1 MVVAAVVAAWAA
13 CSAAETDDPMRH
25 PVWKYLLATAIL
37 FAAVLSMPLTTRKSV
52 PEYPPQTL
60 RCVIDLKGEP
70 VRGLTVGMN
79 KIILREFADDHQ
91 LKLEFITPADSTDY
105 LDSLRE
111 GAVDL
116 LVMYRA
122 DSLHADGFI
131 STIPY
136 RDSTVWVLQE
146 DHGREVRLLNAWI
159 AQMNGN
165 GGIGKIGKNY
175 LRRVGSSLT
184 SISPYDALVKKN
196 ADEMG
201 WDWRL
206 LSAMIYHESKFIN
219 ESCSDKGAVGLMQ
232 IHNELYSVDT
242 LLDPAV
248 NISIGT
254 KYLTYLSNMFAE
266 HGADSVECLKFA
278 LAAYNCGEGNVL
290 KCIRTAEELG
300 VDPTRWDSIVT
311 IIPKVPNFHGK
322 QTIAYVRE
330 VLDTYDEYAE
340 VYPR

>member
-1 MVVAAVVAAWAA
+1 MNPTFRKYLIVTAVTLAAAV
-13 CSAAETDDPMRH
+13 C
-25 PVWKYLLATAIL
+25 L
-37 FAAVLSMPLTTRKSV
+37 PLTIR
-52 PEYPPQTL
+52 QTAGEHIPTGL

-79 KIILREFADDHQ
+79 KIILREFADDYG
-91 LKLEFITPADSTDY
+91 LDLAFITPADSADY
-105 LDSLRE
+105 LDSLRD
-111 GAVDL
+111 GTVDL

-122 DSLHADGFI
+122 DSIGEGFL

-136 RDSTVWVLQE
+136 RDSTVWVLR
-146 DHGREVRLLNAWI
+146 DDRRAEVRRLNAWI
-159 AQMNGN
+159 SEMEGN
-165 GGIGKIGKNY
+165 GGLKKLGRNY

-184 SISPYDALVKKN
+184 SISPYDAIVKQN
-196 ADEMG
+196 AGEMG

-219 ESCSDKGAVGLMQ
+219 ESCSDRGAVGLMQ
-232 IHNELYSVDT
+232 IRSERYSVDT

-254 KYLTYLSNMFAE
+254 KYLTYLSKMFAE
-266 HGADSVECLKFA
+266 HGADSTESLKFA
-278 LAAYNCGEGNVL
+278 LASYNAGEGNIL
-290 KCIRTAEELG
+290 KCIQKAEEQG
-300 VDPTRWDSIVT
+300 VDATRWDNVVAV
-311 IIPKVPNFHGK
+311 IPAVPGFHGK

-330 VLDTYDEYAE
+330 VLDTYEEYSE

>member
-1 MVVAAVVAAWAA
+1 MKH
-13 CSAAETDDPMRH
+13 TIR
-25 PVWKYLLATAIL
+25 KYLLFTALVLAAAL
-37 FAAVLSMPLTTRKSV
+37 FLPQTIRKSTLDT
-52 PEYPPQTL
+52 PPTTL

-79 KIILREFADDHQ
+79 KIILREFADDHG
-91 LKLEFITPADSTDY
+91 LELEFITPADSTVY
-105 LDSLRE
+105 LDSLRD
-111 GAVDL
+111 GTVDL

-136 RDSTVWVLQE
+136 RDSTVWVLRE
-146 DHGREVRLLNAWI
+146 DRGREVRLLNNWI

-165 GGIGKIGKNY
+165 GGIGKIGKTY

-184 SISPYDALVKKN
+184 SISPYDGIVKKN
-196 ADEMG
+196 ANEMG

-206 LSAMIYHESKFIN
+206 LSAIIYHESKFVN
-219 ESCSDKGAVGLMQ
+219 ESCSARGAVGLMQ
-232 IHNELYSVDT
+232 INNDKYSVDT

-248 NISIGT
+248 NVSIGT
-254 KYLTYLSNMFAE
+254 KYLTYLSGMFAE
-266 HGADSVECLKFA
+266 RGADSLECLKFT
-278 LAAYNCGEGNVL
+278 LAAYNCGEGNLL

-300 VDPTRWDSIVT
+300 VDPTRWDNIVS
-311 IIPKVPNFHGK
+311 IIPQVPGFHGK

-330 VLDTYDEYAE
+330 VLDTFDEYAE

>member
-1 MVVAAVVAAWAA
+1 
-13 CSAAETDDPMRH
+13 MRH
-25 PVWKYLLATAIL
+25 PVWKYLLVTALVIA
-37 FAAVLSMPLTTRKSV
+37 AAVAAPLTTRQSV
-52 PEYPPQTL
+52 AELPLQTL

-79 KIILREFADDHQ
+79 KIILREFADDHR
-91 LKLEFITPADSTDY
+91 LELEFITPADSADY

-111 GAVDL
+111 GTVDL

-136 RDSTVWVLQE
+136 RDSTVWVLR
-146 DHGREVRLLNAWI
+146 DDRHAGIRRLNAWI
-159 AQMNGN
+159 SEMNGN
-165 GGIGKIGKNY
+165 GGISRLGRSY
-175 LRRVGSSLT
+175 QRRVGSSLT
-184 SISPYDALVKKN
+184 SISPYDDIIKRN
-196 ADEMG
+196 ADAMG

-219 ESCSDKGAVGLMQ
+219 ESCSDRGAVGLMQ
-232 IHNELYSVDT
+232 IRNENYSVDT

-248 NISIGT
+248 NVSIGT
-254 KYLTYLSNMFAE
+254 KYLTYLSGMFAE
-266 HGADSVECLKFA
+266 HGADSLECLKFA

-290 KCIRTAEELG
+290 KCIKTAEDLG
-300 VDPTRWDSIVT
+300 VDPTRWDNIVS
-311 IIPKVPNFHGK
+311 IIPEVPGFHGK

-330 VLDTYDEYAE
+330 VLDTYDEYSE
-340 VYPR
+340 VYPL

>member
-1 MVVAAVVAAWAA
+1 MKR
-13 CSAAETDDPMRH
+13 ST
-25 PVWKYLLATAIL
+25 WKYLLVTAIVLVAAL
-37 FAAVLSMPLTTRKSV
+37 FMPLTIRKSTV
-52 PEYPPQTL
+52 ENPPLTL

-79 KIILREFADDHQ
+79 KIILREFADDHH
-91 LKLEFITPADSTDY
+91 LELEFITPADSTRY
-105 LDSLRE
+105 LDSLRD
-111 GAVDL
+111 GTVDL

-136 RDSTVWVLQE
+136 RDSTVWVLRE
-146 DHGREVRLLNAWI
+146 DRGREVRLLNNWI

-165 GGIGKIGKNY
+165 GGIGKIGKTY

-184 SISPYDALVKKN
+184 SISPYDHIVKQNANAL
-196 ADEMG
+196 G

-206 LSAMIYHESKFIN
+206 LSAIIYHESKFIN

-232 IHNELYSVDT
+232 IHNERYSVDT

-254 KYLTYLSNMFAE
+254 KYLTYLSGMFAE

-300 VDPTRWDSIVT
+300 VDPTIWDNIVL
-311 IIPKVPNFHGK
+311 IIPEVPGFHGK

-330 VLDTYDEYAE
+330 VLDTYEEYSE

>member
-1 MVVAAVVAAWAA
+1 MKHAF
-13 CSAAETDDPMRH
+13 
-25 PVWKYLLATAIL
+25 WKYLLVTALILAACLLRPRTVRKAT
-37 FAAVLSMPLTTRKSV
+37 M
-52 PEYPPQTL
+52 ENPPTTL

-79 KIILREFADDHQ
+79 KIILREFADDHG
-91 LKLEFITPADSTDY
+91 LELEFITPADSISY
-105 LDSLRE
+105 LDSLRD
-111 GAVDL
+111 GTVDL

-136 RDSTVWVLQE
+136 RDSTVWVLRE
-146 DHGREVRLLNAWI
+146 DRGREVRLLNNWI

-165 GGIGKIGKNY
+165 GGFGKIGRTY

-184 SISPYDALVKKN
+184 SISPYDGIVKKN
-196 ADEMG
+196 ANEMG

-206 LSAMIYHESKFIN
+206 LSAIIYHESKFIN

-232 IHNELYSVDT
+232 IHNEKYSVDT

-248 NISIGT
+248 NVSIGT
-254 KYLTYLSNMFAE
+254 KYLTYLSGMFADR
-266 HGADSVECLKFA
+266 GADSLECLKFV
-278 LAAYNCGEGNVL
+278 LAAFNAGEGNIL

-300 VDPTRWDSIVT
+300 VDPTRWDSVVS
-311 IIPKVPNFHGK
+311 IIPDVPGFHGK

-330 VLDTYDEYAE
+330 VLDTFDEYAE

>member
-1 MVVAAVVAAWAA
+1 M
-13 CSAAETDDPMRH
+13 H
-25 PVWKYLLATAIL
+25 PFWKYLLVTVLVVA
-37 FAAVLSMPLTTRKSV
+37 AAVAAPLTTRHSAM
-52 PEYPPQTL
+52 EYPPQTL

-79 KIILREFADDHQ
+79 KIILREFADEHK
-91 LKLEFITPADSTDY
+91 LELEFITPADSTDY

-131 STIPY
+131 STLPY
-136 RDSTVWVLQE
+136 RDSTVWVLR
-146 DHGREVRLLNAWI
+146 DDRHAEVRLLNAWI
-159 AQMNGN
+159 AEMNGN
-165 GGIGKIGKNY
+165 GGIRKIGRTY

-184 SISPYDALVKKN
+184 SISPYDDIVKKN

-232 IHNELYSVDT
+232 INNDRYSVDT
-242 LLDPAV
+242 LLIPEV

-254 KYLTYLSNMFAE
+254 KYLTYLSKMFAE

-278 LAAYNCGEGNVL
+278 LAAFNCGEGNVL

-300 VDPTRWDSIVT
+300 VDPTRWDNIVSV
-311 IIPKVPNFHGK
+311 IPEVPGFHGK

-330 VLDTYDEYAE
+330 VLDTYEEYSE

>member
-1 MVVAAVVAAWAA
+1 
-13 CSAAETDDPMRH
+13 MRH
-25 PVWKYLLATAIL
+25 PVWKYLLVTAIVL
-37 FAAVLSMPLTTRKSV
+37 AAALSMPLTTRQLAL
-52 PEYPPQTL
+52 EYPPQTL

-79 KIILREFADDHQ
+79 KIILREFADDHK
-91 LKLEFITPADSTDY
+91 LKLEFITPADSTNY

-111 GAVDL
+111 GKVDL

-122 DSLHADGFI
+122 DSLHTDDFI
-131 STIPY
+131 STLPY
-136 RDSTVWVLQE
+136 RDSTVWVLRDDRHAE
-146 DHGREVRLLNAWI
+146 IRRLNAWI
-159 AQMNGN
+159 SEMNGS
-165 GGIGKIGKNY
+165 GGIYRLGRSY
-175 LRRVGSSLT
+175 QRRVGSSLT
-184 SISPYDALVKKN
+184 SISPYDALVKQN
-196 ADEMG
+196 ADAMG

-232 IHNELYSVDT
+232 INNPIYSVDT

-254 KYLTYLSNMFAE
+254 KYLTYLADMFAK

-290 KCIRTAEELG
+290 KCIKTAEELG
-300 VDPTRWDSIVT
+300 VDPTRWDNIVSV
-311 IIPKVPNFHGK
+311 IPEVPGFHGK

-330 VLDTYDEYAE
+330 VLDTYNEYSE

>member
-1 MVVAAVVAAWAA
+1 M
-13 CSAAETDDPMRH
+13 H
-25 PVWKYLLATAIL
+25 PFWKYLLVAVLVVA
-37 FAAVLSMPLTTRKSV
+37 AAVAAPLTTRHAAT
-52 PEYPPQTL
+52 ENPPQTL

-70 VRGLTVGMN
+70 VRGLTVGLN
-79 KIILREFADDHQ
+79 KIILREFADDHR

-111 GAVDL
+111 GAVNL

-122 DSLHADGFI
+122 DSLHAAGFI
-131 STIPY
+131 STLPY
-136 RDSTVWVLQE
+136 RDSTVWVLR
-146 DHGREVRLLNAWI
+146 DDRHAEVRRLNAWI
-159 AQMNGN
+159 AEMNGN
-165 GGIGKIGKNY
+165 GGIRKLGRTY
-175 LRRVGSSLT
+175 LRRVGSSMT
-184 SISPYDALVKKN
+184 SISPYDDIVKRN

-232 IHNELYSVDT
+232 INNERYSVDT
-242 LLDPAV
+242 LLIPEV

-254 KYLTYLSNMFAE
+254 KYLTYLSHMFAE

-300 VDPTRWDSIVT
+300 VDPTRWDNIVSV
-311 IIPKVPNFHGK
+311 IPEVPGFHGK

-330 VLDTYDEYAE
+330 VLDTYGEYSE

>member
-1 MVVAAVVAAWAA
+1 MNQTLRKYFFVVVAV
-13 CSAAETDDPMRH
+13 
-25 PVWKYLLATAIL
+25 LA
-37 FAAVLSMPLTTRKSV
+37 AAVCAPFSTRKSA
-52 PEYPPQTL
+52 PHEPLTML

-79 KIILREFADDHQ
+79 RIILREFADEHN
-91 LKLEFITPADSTDY
+91 LALEFIVPADSTDY

-111 GAVDL
+111 GTVDL
-116 LVMYRA
+116 MVMYRA
-122 DSLHADGFI
+122 DSLHTDGFV
-131 STIPY
+131 STLPY
-136 RDSTVWVLQE
+136 RDSTVWVLRE
-146 DHGREVRLLNAWI
+146 DRIPEVRRLNAWI
-159 AQMNGN
+159 SNMTKN
-165 GGIGKIGKNY
+165 GGLKKIGRTY

-184 SISPYDALVKKN
+184 EISPYDALVKQN

-219 ESCSDKGAVGLMQ
+219 ESCSDRGAVGLMQ
-232 IHNELYSVDT
+232 IMSGKYSVDT

-254 KYLTYLSNMFAE
+254 KYLTYLSNMFAD
-266 HGADSVECLKFA
+266 HGADSLECLKFA
-278 LAAYNCGEGNVL
+278 LAAYNAGEGNIL
-290 KCIRTAEELG
+290 KCIRYTEESG
-300 VDPTRWDSIVT
+300 ADATRWDNVVAT
-311 IIPKVPNFHGK
+311 IPQVPDFHGK

-330 VLDTYDEYAE
+330 VLETYNEYAE

>member
-1 MVVAAVVAAWAA
+1 MNH
-13 CSAAETDDPMRH
+13 TL
-25 PVWKYLLATAIL
+25 WKYLLVTALVLAAAL
-37 FAAVLSMPLTTRKSV
+37 FRPLTVRKSTL
-52 PEYPPQTL
+52 ENPPLTL

-79 KIILREFADDHQ
+79 KIILREFADDHR
-91 LKLEFITPADSTDY
+91 LELEFITPADSTSY
-105 LDSLRE
+105 LDSLRD
-111 GAVDL
+111 GTVDL

-136 RDSTVWVLQE
+136 RDSTVWVLRE
-146 DHGREVRLLNAWI
+146 DRGREVRLLNNWI

-165 GGIGKIGKNY
+165 GGIGKIGKTY

-184 SISPYDALVKKN
+184 SISPYDGIVKQN
-196 ADEMG
+196 ANAMG

-206 LSAMIYHESKFIN
+206 LSAIIYHESKFVN
-219 ESCSDKGAVGLMQ
+219 ESCSARGAVGLMQ
-232 IHNELYSVDT
+232 IRNDRYSVDT

-248 NISIGT
+248 NVSIGT
-254 KYLTYLSNMFAE
+254 KYLSYLSNMFAD

-300 VDPTRWDSIVT
+300 VDPTRWDSIVS
-311 IIPKVPNFHGK
+311 IIPKVPGFHGK

>member
-1 MVVAAVVAAWAA
+1 M
-13 CSAAETDDPMRH
+13 H
-25 PVWKYLLATAIL
+25 PFWKYLLVTLLVVAGTVVA
-37 FAAVLSMPLTTRKSV
+37 PLTIRQPA

-60 RCVIDLKGEP
+60 RCVVDLKGEP

-79 KIILREFADDHQ
+79 RIILREFADDHR
-91 LKLEFITPADSTDY
+91 LDLEFVTPADSADW

-122 DSLHADGFI
+122 DSLHANDLI
-131 STIPY
+131 STLPY
-136 RDSTVWVLQE
+136 RDSTVWVLRE
-146 DHGREVRLLNAWI
+146 DRHAMIRRLNAWI
-159 AQMNGN
+159 SEMDGN
-165 GGIGKIGKNY
+165 GGIYRLGRTY
-175 LRRVGSSLT
+175 QRRVGSSLT
-184 SISPYDALVKKN
+184 SISPYDDIVKRN
-196 ADEMG
+196 AEAMG

-206 LSAMIYHESKFIN
+206 LSAMIYHESKFVN

-232 IHNELYSVDT
+232 IRSEQYSVDT
-242 LLDPAV
+242 LLDPATNV
-248 NISIGT
+248 SIGT
-254 KYLTYLSNMFAE
+254 KYLTYLSGMFAD

-300 VDPTRWDSIVT
+300 LDPTRWDDVVSV
-311 IIPKVPNFHGK
+311 IPEVPGFHGK

-330 VLDTYDEYAE
+330 VLDTYEEYSE

>member
-1 MVVAAVVAAWAA
+1 MRHPFWKYLAIVALVVAAIVAA
-13 CSAAETDDPMRH
+13 PR
-25 PVWKYLLATAIL
+25 
-37 FAAVLSMPLTTRKSV
+37 TTRQLAL
-52 PEYPPQTL
+52 EYPPRTL

-79 KIILREFADDHQ
+79 KIILREFADDHK
-91 LKLEFITPADSTDY
+91 LELEFITPTDSADY

-111 GAVDL
+111 GTVDL

-122 DSLHADGFI
+122 DSLHAEGFI
-131 STIPY
+131 STLPY
-136 RDSTVWVLQE
+136 RDSTVWVLRDDRHAE
-146 DHGREVRLLNAWI
+146 IRRLNAWI
-159 AQMNGN
+159 SEMNGN
-165 GGIGKIGKNY
+165 GGIYRIGRTY
-175 LRRVGSSLT
+175 QRRVGSSLT
-184 SISPYDALVKKN
+184 SISPYDALIKQN
-196 ADEMG
+196 ADAMG

-232 IHNELYSVDT
+232 IHNEQYSVDT

-254 KYLTYLSNMFAE
+254 KYLTYLSGMFAE

-278 LAAYNCGEGNVL
+278 LAAYNCGEGNLL
-290 KCIRTAEELG
+290 KCIKTAEELG
-300 VDPTRWDSIVT
+300 VDPTRWDNIVS
-311 IIPKVPNFHGK
+311 IIPEVPGFHGK

-330 VLDTYDEYAE
+330 VLDTYGEYSE

>member
-1 MVVAAVVAAWAA
+1 M
-13 CSAAETDDPMRH
+13 H
-25 PVWKYLLATAIL
+25 PFWKYLLVTVLVVA
-37 FAAVLSMPLTTRKSV
+37 AAVAAPLTTRHAA

-79 KIILREFADDHQ
+79 KIILREFADDHG

-105 LDSLRE
+105 LDSLRA

-131 STIPY
+131 STLPY
-136 RDSTVWVLQE
+136 RDSTVWVLR
-146 DHGREVRLLNAWI
+146 DDRHAEVRRLNAWI
-159 AQMNGN
+159 AEMNGN
-165 GGIGKIGKNY
+165 GGIRKLGRTY
-175 LRRVGSSLT
+175 LRRVGTSMT
-184 SISPYDALVKKN
+184 SISPYDDIVKRN

-232 IHNELYSVDT
+232 IRNDNFSVDT

-300 VDPTRWDSIVT
+300 VDPTRWDNIVS
-311 IIPKVPNFHGK
+311 IIPEVPGFHGK

-330 VLDTYDEYAE
+330 VLDTYGEYSE

>member
-1 MVVAAVVAAWAA
+1 M
-13 CSAAETDDPMRH
+13 H
-25 PVWKYLLATAIL
+25 PFWKYLLITVLVVA
-37 FAAVLSMPLTTRKSV
+37 AAVAAPLTTRHSV
-52 PEYPPQTL
+52 MEYPPQTL

-79 KIILREFADDHQ
+79 KIILREFADDHA
-91 LKLEFITPADSTDY
+91 LELQFITPADSTDY

-111 GAVDL
+111 GTVDL

-122 DSLHADGFI
+122 DSLHANGFI
-131 STIPY
+131 STLPY
-136 RDSTVWVLQE
+136 RDSTVWVLR
-146 DHGREVRLLNAWI
+146 DDRHAEVRLLNAWI
-159 AQMNGN
+159 AEMNGN
-165 GGIGKIGKNY
+165 GGIRKIGRTY
-175 LRRVGSSLT
+175 LRRVGTSLT
-184 SISPYDALVKKN
+184 SISPYDDIVKRN

-232 IHNELYSVDT
+232 INNERFSVDT
-242 LLDPAV
+242 LLIPEV

-254 KYLTYLSNMFAE
+254 KYLTYLSGMFAQ

-300 VDPTRWDSIVT
+300 VDPTRWDNIVS
-311 IIPKVPNFHGK
+311 IIPEVPGFHGK

-330 VLDTYDEYAE
+330 VLDTYEEYSE

>member
-1 MVVAAVVAAWAA
+1 MKR
-13 CSAAETDDPMRH
+13 SIR
-25 PVWKYLLATAIL
+25 KYLLVTAIVLVAAL
-37 FAAVLSMPLTTRKSV
+37 FMPLTVRKSTV
-52 PEYPPQTL
+52 ENPPLTL

-91 LKLEFITPADSTDY
+91 LQLEFITPADSTRY
-105 LDSLRE
+105 LDSLRD
-111 GAVDL
+111 GTVDL

-136 RDSTVWVLQE
+136 RDSTVWVLRE
-146 DHGREVRLLNAWI
+146 DRGREVRLLNNWI

-165 GGIGKIGKNY
+165 GGIGKIGKTY

-184 SISPYDALVKKN
+184 SISPYDHIVKQNANAL
-196 ADEMG
+196 G

-206 LSAMIYHESKFIN
+206 LSAIIYHESKFIN

-232 IHNELYSVDT
+232 IRNDNYSVDT

-248 NISIGT
+248 NVSIGT
-254 KYLTYLSNMFAE
+254 KYLSYLSNMFADR
-266 HGADSVECLKFA
+266 GADSVECLKLT

-300 VDPTRWDSIVT
+300 VDPTRWDSIVS
-311 IIPKVPNFHGK
+311 IIPQVPGFHGK

>member
-1 MVVAAVVAAWAA
+1 M
-13 CSAAETDDPMRH
+13 H
-25 PVWKYLLATAIL
+25 PSWKYLLVTVLVVAGAV
-37 FAAVLSMPLTTRKSV
+37 AAPLTTRQLAL
-52 PEYPPQTL
+52 EYPPQTL

-79 KIILREFADDHQ
+79 KIILREFADDHR
-91 LKLEFITPADSTDY
+91 LALEFITPSDSADW

-111 GAVDL
+111 GTVDL

-122 DSLHADGFI
+122 DSLHEGGLI
-131 STIPY
+131 STLPY
-136 RDSTVWVLQE
+136 RDSTVWVLRDDRHAE
-146 DHGREVRLLNAWI
+146 IRRLNAWI
-159 AQMNGN
+159 SEMDGN
-165 GGIGKIGKNY
+165 GGIYRLGRTY
-175 LRRVGSSLT
+175 QRRVGSSLT
-184 SISPYDALVKKN
+184 SISPYDDIVKRN
-196 ADEMG
+196 AETMG

-232 IHNELYSVDT
+232 IRSDQYSVDT

-254 KYLTYLSNMFAE
+254 KYLTYLSGMFAE

-278 LAAYNCGEGNVL
+278 LAAFNCGEGNVL

-300 VDPTRWDSIVT
+300 VDPTRWDNIVSV
-311 IIPKVPNFHGK
+311 IPEVPGFHGK

-330 VLDTYDEYAE
+330 VLDTYEEYSE